1 MPKYTPK
8 MYPLMCRTFWEAR
21 SKSDKSCEQAAKTAL
36 RALMKEYPDLDGN
49 HHGVRA
55 KCYELR
61 RNGYDW
67 ETDSFKQKLKQDTKA
82 VVEQVVSSP
91 EAGAPKQMILKM
103 PNVGIEITILF
114 TDKQ

>member
-1 MPKYTPK
+1 MAKYTPK
-8 MYPLMCRTFWEAR
+8 MYPLMCKTFWDAR
-21 SKSDKSCEQAAKTAL
+21 SKSDKSCEEAAKTAL
-36 RALMKEYPDLDGN
+36 RALQKEYPDLKGN
-49 HHGVRA
+49 AQGVRA

-67 ETDSFKQKLKQDTKA
+67 QTNSFKQKPAQKTEA

-91 EAGAPKQMILKM
+91 EAGSPKQMTLKM

-114 TDKQ
+114 TDK